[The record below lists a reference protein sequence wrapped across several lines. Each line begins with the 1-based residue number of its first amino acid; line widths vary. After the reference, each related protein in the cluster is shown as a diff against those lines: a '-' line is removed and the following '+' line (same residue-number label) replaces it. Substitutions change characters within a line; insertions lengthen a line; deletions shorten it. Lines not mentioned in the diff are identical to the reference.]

1 MSHLANASHIFG
13 CDQAV
18 VEERRNL
25 LLLCALVLNDRG
37 RHQGSIV
44 QMTFAVNKI

>member
-13 CDQAV
+13 CDQA

-44 QMTFAVNKI
+44 QMAFAVNKI